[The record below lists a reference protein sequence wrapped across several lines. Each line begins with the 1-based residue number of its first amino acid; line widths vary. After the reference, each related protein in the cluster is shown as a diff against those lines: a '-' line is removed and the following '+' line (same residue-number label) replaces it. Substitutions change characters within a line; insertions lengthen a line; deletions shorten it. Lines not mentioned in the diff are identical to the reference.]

1 MKHQAAYTLL
11 WLAGNEPTQKDVQ
24 AFMTKSGVSIDKE
37 ALAAFFK
44 ALDGKTVTGAC
55 TAGAKKLVAMP
66 SGGARAAPAGG
77 AAGAGAAAAAP
88 VEEKKEEEAEQ
99 VDMGNL
105 FGDDEE
111 DY

>member
-55 TAGAKKLVAMP
+55 TAGAKKQVTMP
-66 SGGARAAPAGG
+66 SGGARAAAP
-77 AAGAGAAAAAP
+77 GAAAAGGDAGAAP
-88 VEEKKEEEAEQ
+88 AEVKEEEPEQ

-105 FGDDEE
+105 FGDEEE

>member
-11 WLAGNEPTQKDVQ
+11 WLAGNEPTQKEVQ

-37 ALAAFFK
+37 ALSAFFK
-44 ALDGKTVTGAC
+44 SLEGKTVADAC
-55 TAGAKKLVAMP
+55 AAGAKKQVKMP
-66 SGGARAAPAGG
+66 SGGGRAAPAGG
-77 AAGAGAAAAAP
+77 AAAGGAAAAAAP
-88 VEEKKEEEAEQ
+88 AEVKEEEPEQ

-105 FGDDEE
+105 FGDEEE